1 MPAPLIGAIAAAV
14 VPALAKKGLDLLSG
28 VLNGAAD
35 AGVEK
40 VTELIEEKTGIRV
53 EDIADDKLTEAQWI
67 ALKDFELKHAE
78 LLLRELESDRTHDID
93 RLKSAQAD
101 RAGAREMQRTAIG
114 SRDWFTRNFIYLY
127 AIAITTLTF
136 AFIAIA
142 AFAPGLY
149 VDAVDGEGNPLGFL
163 TSASQARARVVD
175 TVLGFLLGVTL
186 SAIIQFFF
194 GSSAGSSEKSRTI
207 EKIIVD
213 SRKEA
218 R

>member
-1 MPAPLIGAIAAAV
+1 MPLPIIGAVAAAV

-35 AGVEK
+35 AGVET
-40 VTELIEEKTGIRV
+40 VTDLIEEKTGIRI

-67 ALKDFELKHAE
+67 ALKEFELKHAE
-78 LLLRELESDRTHDID
+78 LLLRELETARTHDID
-93 RLKSAQAD
+93 RLKAAQAD
-101 RAGAREMQRTAIG
+101 RESAREMQRTAIG
-114 SRDWFTRNFIYLY
+114 SQDWFTRNFIYLY
-127 AIAITTLTF
+127 ATAITTLTF
-136 AFIAIA
+136 GFIALA

-149 VDAVDGEGNPLGFL
+149 VDALDAEGNPLGFL
-163 TSASQARARVVD
+163 TSASQARARIID

-207 EKIIVD
+207 EKMIGQ
-213 SRKEA
+213 SRA
-218 R
+218 GGR